1 MTHPSLRWGICAALA
16 IVACTSPSDD
26 PIATSTTGSATSAD
40 ATTAADESS
49 SGAQD
54 GGDVETGSSSGGSD
68 SNACVSNSWW
78 TMGNEESPD
87 MRPGGDCIACHAEEQ
102 EGPAFLVAGTVYS
115 APHEPDDCN
124 GVGGLTVEL
133 TGADGAVHTLTTRS
147 SGNFFAEMGEFEL
160 MLPYKAAVIDGDQ
173 RREMVGEQ
181 LITNCASCHT
191 QEGLVMA
198 PGRIIAP

>member
-1 MTHPSLRWGICAALA
+1 
-16 IVACTSPSDD
+16 VDTS
-26 PIATSTTGSATSAD
+26 
-40 ATTAADESS
+40 
-49 SGAQD
+49 
-54 GGDVETGSSSGGSD
+54 SSSGGSD
-68 SNACVSNSWW
+68 PNACVSDMWW

-87 MRPGGDCIACHAEEQ
+87 MRPGGDCIGCHADEH
-102 EGPAFLVAGTVYS
+102 EGPTFLVAGTVYS

-133 TGADGAVHTLTTRS
+133 VGADGAVHTLTTRS
-147 SGNFFAEMGEFEL
+147 SGNFFAEVGEFEL
-160 MLPYKAAVIDGDQ
+160 MLPYTAAVVDGDQ

-191 QEGLVMA
+191 QQGLVMA